1 MIGKI
6 NVPVNVYVYHQFTGW
21 ICQLKRINFVDEL
34 VKVFLWFNAK
44 KITRHVP
51 RVNIVLGAF
60 IGTCVTL
67 IIVAI
72 VVDAQQEIGGNQIVV
87 F

>member
-1 MIGKI
+1 M
-6 NVPVNVYVYHQFTGW
+6 
-21 ICQLKRINFVDEL
+21 KRINFVDEL